1 MLLCDVEITLVLIRI
16 VDDFMFAAS
25 QDCAPSIEHTEESI
39 VEQGSRPTCEIK
51 PRDKVALDTDTV
63 SESAAVSTSLSES
76 SFERVYLTTQQQG
89 DEPQSPQPE
98 SLAESFEKISLSQ
111 VESDLSRQK
120 LESANAHQ
128 PQLPVETA
136 DPTQSQTESAD
147 TVQLPVESADTEQ
160 PPVESADT
168 AQQLVE
174 AVDTVQQSLLESA
187 DSVQQSLLES
197 ADSAQQSLLESA
209 DSAQQSL
216 LESADSAQQSLLE
229 SADAAQQ
236 LLQSSAYEKL
246 SLSEC
251 QSAGE
256 STSDEDKR
264 SDNNASGPEPSETT
278 QVGQAQRPAVSS
290 EPPIQDVQ
298 SSSGASHT
306 HTDV

>member
-1 MLLCDVEITLVLIRI
+1 MLCDVEITVVLIRI

-25 QDCAPSIEHTEESI
+25 QDCAPSTERTEESI

-51 PRDKVALDTDTV
+51 PRDKLALDTDAV
-63 SESAAVSTSLSES
+63 PESAAVSTSLSES
-76 SFERVYLTTQQQG
+76 SFERVYLTAQQQG
-89 DEPQSPQPE
+89 DEPSSPQPE

-120 LESANAHQ
+120 LESANEHQ
-128 PQLPVETA
+128 PPVEAA

-147 TVQLPVESADTEQ
+147 AVQLPVESADTER
-160 PPVESADT
+160 PPVESADA

-174 AVDTVQQSLLESA
+174 AVDTV
-187 DSVQQSLLES
+187 
-197 ADSAQQSLLESA
+197 
-209 DSAQQSL
+209 QQSL

-264 SDNNASGPEPSETT
+264 SDNDASGPGSTETT

-290 EPPIQDVQ
+290 EPPAQDVQ

>member
-1 MLLCDVEITLVLIRI
+1 MLIRI

-25 QDCAPSIEHTEESI
+25 QDCAPSTEHTEESI
-39 VEQGSRPTCEIK
+39 VEQGSRPTCEVK
-51 PRDKVALDTDTV
+51 PKDKVASDTDAGP
-63 SESAAVSTSLSES
+63 ESAAVSTSLSES

-89 DEPQSPQPE
+89 DEPPSPQPE

-120 LESANAHQ
+120 LESANAHEPQ
-128 PQLPVETA
+128 PPVEDA

-147 TVQLPVESADTEQ
+147 AVQL
-160 PPVESADT
+160 PVESADT

-174 AVDTVQQSLLESA
+174 AVDTAQQSVLQSA
-187 DSVQQSLLES
+187 DTAKQALLES

-264 SDNNASGPEPSETT
+264 SDNDASGPGSTETT

-290 EPPIQDVQ
+290 QPPIQDVQ